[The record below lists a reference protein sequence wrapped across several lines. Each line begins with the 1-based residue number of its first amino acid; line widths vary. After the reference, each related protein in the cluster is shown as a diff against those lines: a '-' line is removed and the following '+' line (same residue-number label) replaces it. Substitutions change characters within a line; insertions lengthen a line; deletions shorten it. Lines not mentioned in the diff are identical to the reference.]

1 MCLFWTFTNQYCIVA
16 DTPWGKKV
24 VNNKPYELHREF
36 SDLQFTRHQH
46 EVLKDLPEA
55 IYQTISVDLLPAQMA
70 QYARARDELILD
82 LGGEE
87 MPIANKA
94 VRLTRFQQIVSH
106 PRNIDP
112 ESQDSSA
119 KLEVLETLADT
130 HAIEYPLLVWT
141 HWRETAAIVSE
152 SLRKRGVKAMH
163 VIGAQKGRDQVI
175 QDFKDGKLDALV
187 LSTSVGKHGLTFTH
201 TKTVIKYDK
210 YFDAEAELQQEAR
223 VRRIG
228 LKHRP
233 RIITLKARKTT
244 DAILDK
250 NISNKM
256 GSIASTSNAD
266 LIALLQSV

>member
-1 MCLFWTFTNQYCIVA
+1 
-16 DTPWGKKV
+16 
-24 VNNKPYELHREF
+24 
-36 SDLQFTRHQH
+36 
-46 EVLKDLPEA
+46 
-55 IYQTISVDLLPAQMA
+55 
-70 QYARARDELILD
+70 
-82 LGGEE
+82 
-87 MPIANKA
+87 
-94 VRLTRFQQIVSH
+94 
-106 PRNIDP
+106 
-112 ESQDSSA
+112 
-119 KLEVLETLADT
+119 
-130 HAIEYPLLVWT
+130 
-141 HWRETAAIVSE
+141 
-152 SLRKRGVKAMH
+152 MH